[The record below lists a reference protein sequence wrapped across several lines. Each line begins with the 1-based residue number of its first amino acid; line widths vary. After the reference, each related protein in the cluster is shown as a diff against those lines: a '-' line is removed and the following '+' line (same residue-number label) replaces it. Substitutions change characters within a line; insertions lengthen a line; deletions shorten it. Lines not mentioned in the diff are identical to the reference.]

1 MCEEEGEKKEK
12 QGLFFL
18 HLFYDCFFFRLVA
31 CAKLSDCRLCV
42 TCKKKKDEN
51 TTIVSHHSSSF
62 HHHHKSYT
70 SERSKS
76 LVLLVVV
83 VVPSSGGSGIQT

>member
-1 MCEEEGEKKEK
+1 MS
-12 QGLFFL
+12 
-18 HLFYDCFFFRLVA
+18 
-31 CAKLSDCRLCV
+31 LSNSTQSQEPIAIVGIGCRLPGDINSINDFN
-42 TCKKKKDEN
+42 KRIYEKKKDEN

-62 HHHHKSYT
+62 HHHKSYT

-83 VVPSSGGSGIQT
+83 VVPSSGGSGIQTYIC